1 MLPIVVDPNRLAVGL
16 AGRAE
21 PLARRRALLQ
31 DAGISP
37 IEIAAEGSLPDIGL
51 LFVAG
56 LDEATSQ
63 ALAEQA
69 RARNIP
75 VNVEDVPALCDF
87 HVPAIVRR
95 GDLLLTVSTGGA
107 APGLSKLIRE
117 NIEKLFGP
125 VWENHLSVIAAARKG
140 WRGEGLAP
148 PDVSRR
154 TRELVRDMDV
164 FK

>member
-1 MLPIVVDPNRLAVGL
+1 MLPIVVNPKALAVGL

-31 DAGISP
+31 DSGIDP
-37 IEIAAEGSLPDIGL
+37 VEIAPQDVLPDIGL

-56 LDEATSQ
+56 LDDAQSQ
-63 ALAEQA
+63 ALAAQA

-95 GDLLLTVSTGGA
+95 GDLLLTVSTGGT

-117 NIEKLFGP
+117 KIEKLFGP
-125 VWENHLSVIAAARKG
+125 VWKNHLQAIAGARKG
-140 WRGEGLAP
+140 WRKDGLAP

-154 TRELVRDMDV
+154 TRELVREMDV

>member
-1 MLPIVVDPNRLAVGL
+1 MLPIVLNPNGLVVGL

-21 PLARRRALLQ
+21 PLARRRAMLQ
-31 DAGISP
+31 DAGIEP
-37 IEIAAEGSLPDIGL
+37 VEIPPQAALPDIGL

-56 LDEATSQ
+56 LDDAQSQ
-63 ALAEQA
+63 ALAAQA

-95 GDLLLTVSTGGA
+95 GDLLLTISTGGT

-117 NIEKLFGP
+117 KMEKLFGP
-125 VWENHLSVIAAARKG
+125 VWENHLQAIGRARKG
-140 WRGEGLAP
+140 WRSDGLAP
-148 PDVSRR
+148 PDISRR
-154 TRELVRDMDV
+154 TRDLVREMDV

>member
-1 MLPIVVDPNRLAVGL
+1 MLPIVVNPKALAVGL

-31 DAGISP
+31 DSGIEP
-37 IEIAAEGSLPDIGL
+37 VEIAPQDVLPDIGL

-56 LDEATSQ
+56 LNDAQSQ
-63 ALAEQA
+63 ALAAQA

-95 GDLLLTVSTGGA
+95 GDLLLTVSTGGT

-117 NIEKLFGP
+117 KIEKLFGP
-125 VWENHLSVIAAARKG
+125 VWENHLQAIAGARKG
-140 WRGEGLAP
+140 WRKDGLTP

-154 TRELVRDMDV
+154 TRELVREMDV